1 MKKFVYGLL
10 VAALLVGGVAYAS
23 ATQELQPTYRL
34 MNDDVEVGVVYGLDY
49 GWLVITDNDT
59 IYTCGCDEDCVFAE
73 EAEIPTPEPTL
84 PPPPTEEP
92 TPEPTEKPN
101 CNKGKGN
108 GSEGCDPGN
117 NPDKGNDDE
126 SGT

>member
-1 MKKFVYGLL
+1 MKRNLLIVIVLLIVTVY
-10 VAALLVGGVAYAS
+10 AAS
-23 ATQELQPTYRL
+23 AGSGPQDLYPTYRL
-34 MNDDVEVGVVYGLDY
+34 MNDEVEVGVVYGLDY

-59 IYTCGCDEDCVFAE
+59 IYTCGCDEDCVFVE
-73 EAEIPTPEPTL
+73 EAEISTKEPTL

-101 CNKGKGN
+101 CNKGRGN

-126 SGT
+126 